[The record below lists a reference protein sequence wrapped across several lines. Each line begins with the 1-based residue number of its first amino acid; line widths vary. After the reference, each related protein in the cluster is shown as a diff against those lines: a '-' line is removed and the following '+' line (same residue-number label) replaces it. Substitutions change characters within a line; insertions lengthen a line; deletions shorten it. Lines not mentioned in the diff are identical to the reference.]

1 MEETMLR
8 TIAIASVFLFACGG
22 VGHDSLDQS
31 ITGSGSGS
39 DGGTGSGSGSGSGSD
54 CPTCSAS
61 GSGCCDPNEP
71 IQQAPTTAQSTTM
84 FDELG
89 DSDLLDDDFTTYSDT
104 TNGCTQNLPQLPEG
118 CIVYRGNARWLYCWM
133 NGYTTP
139 VGCLTAGGVNASCE
153 MTDDQITAAANACN
167 MQMTSQD
174 RIQCAIDQVRG
185 VLGGWGNNGN
195 VCRHFGRC
203 FKKVWEAMGRSQSV
217 TSRWFGVISPKGHT
231 FNLIDTAG
239 GGRYYCDASNN
250 ILFWCP

>member
-1 MEETMLR
+1 MLR
-8 TIAIASVFLFACGG
+8 TIAIAASVLLFACGG

-104 TNGCTQNLPQLPEG
+104 TNGCTQNLPQLPE
-118 CIVYRGNARWLYCWM
+118 
-133 NGYTTP
+133 
-139 VGCLTAGGVNASCE
+139 
-153 MTDDQITAAANACN
+153 
-167 MQMTSQD
+167 
-174 RIQCAIDQVRG
+174 
-185 VLGGWGNNGN
+185 
-195 VCRHFGRC
+195 
-203 FKKVWEAMGRSQSV
+203 
-217 TSRWFGVISPKGHT
+217 
-231 FNLIDTAG
+231 
-239 GGRYYCDASNN
+239 
-250 ILFWCP
+250 

>member
-1 MEETMLR
+1 MLR
-8 TIAIASVFLFACGG
+8 QFATIAIVTFMFACGG
-22 VGHDSLDQS
+22 
-31 ITGSGSGS
+31 TGTVEQAATTTT
-39 DGGTGSGSGSGSGSD
+39 DGSGSGSGSGSD
-54 CPTCSAS
+54 CPTCS
-61 GSGCCDPNEP
+61 GSGCCDSTEP
-71 IQQAPTTAQSTTM
+71 YQQAPTTTTTQTL
-84 FDELG
+84 FDEFG
-89 DSDLLDDDFTTYSDT
+89 DPELLDDDFTTYSDT

-139 VGCLTAGGVNASCE
+139 VGCLTAGGLNASCE

-167 MQMTSQD
+167 MQMTSEG

-195 VCRHFGRC
+195 VCRHFARC

-217 TSRWFGVISPKGHT
+217 TTRWFGIISKSGHT
-231 FNLIDTAG
+231 FNLIDTEG
-239 GGRYYCDASNN
+239 GGRYYSDASNN